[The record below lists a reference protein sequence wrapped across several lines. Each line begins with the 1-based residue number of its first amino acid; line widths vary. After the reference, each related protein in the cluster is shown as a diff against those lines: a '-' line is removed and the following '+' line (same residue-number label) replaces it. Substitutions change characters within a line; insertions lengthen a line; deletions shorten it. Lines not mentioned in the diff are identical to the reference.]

1 MSGTTGA
8 VCEKCGTAVGRG
20 ARFCASCGTE
30 VSNPINVTGEST
42 VMVSNTAMI
51 KDRFL
56 ETLRDITLGEYEI
69 LLEIGSG
76 GMASVYLAHDIQL
89 DRKVAI
95 KAMHPQ
101 LLQGDGMVERF
112 RLEARTVAN
121 LSHPNIVPIYAVKQE
136 QDLLLFVMKFIE
148 GQPLDAIIKG
158 QAPLPPLMVSQILS
172 RVADALG
179 YAHRHGVIHRDIKP
193 ANIMVDIEGHPVVT
207 DFGIAKVANT
217 EGLTMTGAA
226 IGTPHYMSP
235 EQCHAMPLSGATD
248 QYSLGVTAYQM
259 VTGSLPF
266 EGGSAMNIMFK
277 HAHEPPAPL
286 LERVPDCPPE
296 LAAVIERMLAK
307 KPEDRF
313 ARMEDVVR
321 ALNAPI
327 MDHDDPVRSQLIQFA
342 MQGENRR
349 LLKRVST
356 PRSPVPSVAGTSG
369 PNPRTRRAAAA
380 VKASATMAA
389 APTTVTAPPAPRRNP
404 LVIAGAV
411 LAVAALGVLGV
422 LQPWK
427 SRGTATT
434 ATVQGPALPAPEPA
448 AVSPVTQDTGTT
460 VVAVRPESTVA
471 VVDSA
476 PATPAPPPAET
487 PKAAVQKPPVPKP
500 QRPATRTD
508 VPPPGATASTSR
520 LSPLQSVQVSGPN
533 SLAVGE
539 SVTLDADA
547 IDAAGHS
554 VPGRQVAWRSSAPDV
569 ATVSAG
575 GQVVGRQPGRA
586 IISAAVEQVSGSM
599 AVTVQAPAT
608 ALAITPADLTL
619 EAGKTG
625 TLSANLLGGSGRPA
639 DKVQWSSGAPQVASV
654 SPDGTVT
661 ARAVGTATITAVSAG
676 RQATATVTVTAPA
689 GPSEADLR
697 TQAEATIQAYARAI
711 ETRDVGRVRQVFPS
725 MPSVR
730 EQQLRQ
736 ALPNMKNLQVRLTVT
751 DLQIT
756 GDVATAVVSGK
767 WQFQA
772 SGQRNELPA
781 DNVYQL
787 ARRGSGWVITEIR

>member
-42 VMVSNTAMI
+42 VMVSNTAVI

-193 ANIMVDIEGHPVVT
+193 ANIMVDIEG
-207 DFGIAKVANT
+207 
-217 EGLTMTGAA
+217 
-226 IGTPHYMSP
+226 
-235 EQCHAMPLSGATD
+235 
-248 QYSLGVTAYQM
+248 VTAYQM

-286 LERVPDCPPE
+286 LERVPGCPPE

-356 PRSPVPSVAGTSG
+356 PRSPVPSVVATSG
-369 PNPRTRRAAAA
+369 PNPKTRRAAAA
-380 VKASATMAA
+380 AKVSATMAA
-389 APTTVTAPPAPRRNP
+389 APTAVTAAPAPRRNP
-404 LVIAGAV
+404 LLIAGAV
-411 LAVAALGVLGV
+411 VAVAALGALGV
-422 LQPWK
+422 WQPWK
-427 SRGTATT
+427 SRVPATPS
-434 ATVQGPALPAPEPA
+434 AVQGPAAATPEPA
-448 AVSPVTQDTGTT
+448 PVTPVTHDSGATPAG
-460 VVAVRPESTVA
+460 VRAESTLA

-476 PATPAPPPAET
+476 PAAPVPAPTEP
-487 PKAAVQKPPVPKP
+487 PKASVQKPQPPKP
-500 QRPATRTD
+500 QRPAGRTD

-520 LSPLQSVQVSGPN
+520 LAPLQSVQVSGPN

-554 VPGRQVAWRSSAPDV
+554 VPGRQIAWRSSAPDV

-608 ALAITPADLTL
+608 ALAITPGDLTL
-619 EAGKTG
+619 ELGKTG

-676 RQATATVTVTAPA
+676 RQATASVTVTAPA

-736 ALPNMKNLQVRLTVT
+736 ALPNMKNLQVRLAVT

>member
-30 VSNPINVTGEST
+30 VSNPVGATGEST
-42 VMVSNTAMI
+42 VMVSNTAVL

-158 QAPLPPLMVSQILS
+158 QAPLPPIMVSQILS

-193 ANIMVDIEGHPVVT
+193 ANIMVDIEGQPVVT

-259 VTGSLPF
+259 ITGSLPF

-277 HAHEPPAPL
+277 HAHEPPPPL
-286 LERVPDCPPE
+286 MERVPNCPPE

-307 KPEDRF
+307 RPEDRF

-321 ALNAPI
+321 ALNAPT

-356 PRSPVPSVAGTSG
+356 PRSPVPLVAAGSPG
-369 PNPRTRRAAAA
+369 PSPKTRRAAAA
-380 VKASATMAA
+380 KVATASSTVAATS
-389 APTTVTAPPAPRRNP
+389 APRRNP
-404 LVIAGAV
+404 LLIGGAVVVIA
-411 LAVAALGVLGV
+411 LLGVLGV

-427 SRGTATT
+427 SRAP
-434 ATVQGPALPAPEPA
+434 VSPASPSVAQAPGAGLPEPA
-448 AVSPVTQDTGTT
+448 PTTPVQQDSNGVAGAGLVESTA
-460 VVAVRPESTVA
+460 VAVDSTSLAPA
-471 VVDSA
+471 VV
-476 PATPAPPPAET
+476 PTKP
-487 PKAAVQKPPVPKP
+487 AVQKPPVPKP
-500 QRPATRTD
+500 QRPAGRTD
-508 VPPPGATASTSR
+508 VPPPGASPSTSR
-520 LSPLQSVQVSGPN
+520 LVPLQAVQVTGPN
-533 SLAVGE
+533 SLTVGE
-539 SVTLDADA
+539 SVVLDADA
-547 IDAAGHS
+547 IDGAGHS
-554 VPGRQVAWRSSAPDV
+554 VPGRQIVWKSSAPEV
-569 ATVSAG
+569 ATVSAD
-575 GQVVGRQPGRA
+575 GQVMARQPGRA
-586 IISAAVEQVSGSM
+586 LVSATVEQVSGSM
-599 AVTVQAPAT
+599 AITVQAAVAT
-608 ALAITPADLTL
+608 TLAITPADLTL

-625 TLSANLLGGSGRPA
+625 TLSATLLGGSGHGA
-639 DKVQWSSGAPQVASV
+639 DQKAQWSSGAPQIATVNS
-654 SPDGTVT
+654 DGTVT
-661 ARAVGTATITAVSAG
+661 ARTAGTATITAVSGG
-676 RQATATVTVTAPA
+676 RVATATVTVTAAA

-697 TQAEATIQAYARAI
+697 TQAEATIQAYARAL
-711 ETRDVGRVRQVFPS
+711 ETRDVARVRQVFPS
-725 MPSVR
+725 MPSLR
-730 EQQLRQ
+730 EQQLKQ

-751 DLQIT
+751 DLQLA
-756 GDVATAVVSGK
+756 GEVATVVVSGK

-787 ARRGSGWVITEIR
+787 ARRGTGWVITEIR